1 MDGPA
6 VDDSAL
12 SQTTKDR
19 SNPVFCGYRARNPP
33 ISTPKPMRPVSSRVR
48 WPMRYMS
55 CYWKQPYKK
64 ARYLAVS
71 GTLSIGAT
79 CSVAR
84 NQTLLMFIENI
95 TKQLPQMLHPSEEDS
110 TGAGLLSLIESEAVE
125 IVRINGTHYASYNE
139 SDKLGDQLE
148 EIAETL
154 SKTLAELET
163 DLCERYWPEDD
174 REDPRI
180 VGYPPGSH

>member
-1 MDGPA
+1 
-6 VDDSAL
+6 
-12 SQTTKDR
+12 
-19 SNPVFCGYRARNPP
+19 
-33 ISTPKPMRPVSSRVR
+33 
-48 WPMRYMS
+48 
-55 CYWKQPYKK
+55 
-64 ARYLAVS
+64 
-71 GTLSIGAT
+71 
-79 CSVAR
+79 
-84 NQTLLMFIENI
+84 MFIENI

-110 TGAGLLSLIESEAVE
+110 TGAGLLSIIESEAVE

-154 SKTLAELET
+154 SKTLAKLET